1 MTLGLFFPFQMFPTE
16 LLKGEVGTD
25 LGSLQTKKV
34 NHDRT
39 TNRQRTLHH
48 EQPDTFF
55 SLLKKMFLAHASS
68 KFPLLFVFIQE
79 ETSSQKGTLYL
90 VLSEGTIILLTKTD
104 AAS

>member
-34 NHDRT
+34 NHDCT
-39 TNRQRTLHH
+39 TNRQRTLHR

-55 SLLKKMFLAHASS
+55 FLLKKNVPSS
-68 KFPLLFVFIQE
+68 CIFKVSPALCFH
-79 ETSSQKGTLYL
+79 TRR
-90 VLSEGTIILLTKTD
+90 D
-104 AAS
+104 